1 MLNLNILLTK
11 YLTLEIFII
20 FLFIIIF
27 FVLLYNLHNKTKND
41 NYIENFSNLKKLKK
55 NNSKNNSK
63 ISKNNSKISKNNF
76 QNIPKSNSNKSISF
90 DYLMKKSEA
99 LAKKH
104 NSQSSFLDSIN
115 KYRKSF
121 NHAKFKNN
129 SKNTA
134 EAFEKFSL
142 YKDKFFEIFK

>member
-63 ISKNNSKISKNNF
+63 ISKNNF
-76 QNIPKSNSNKSISF
+76 QNIPKNSSNSNKNVSF